1 MFGVAR
7 FTALHAAS
15 LLAIVLL
22 LIAVATLS
30 SWIPARRSA
39 AVDPV
44 IALRA
49 E

>member
-7 FTALHAAS
+7 FTALHAAA

-22 LIAVATLS
+22 LISVAALS

-44 IALRA
+44 VALRA